1 MVSDCHPHQATAA
14 LELPSGATTSVRLG
28 LEPPPSTPAPVTGAG
43 GAAASGMLLQVLLQ
57 CDEPRDLCAH
67 HGALRASLLRAL
79 VQRSGQRSGQRAFAS
94 PPAEGVASSRQEVE
108 ATIAEARQMLAHL
121 RRWQLAHGQ
130 LHSQLSRLFERRRRF
145 EQGAGSVSLREL
157 SLEATDLA
165 KRTLE
170 MHQAL
175 RGHLNC
181 LPLPVGTT

>member
-57 CDEPRDLCAH
+57 CDEPRDLW
-67 HGALRASLLRAL
+67 ALRASLLRAL
-79 VQRSGQRSGQRAFAS
+79 VQRSGQRAIAS
-94 PPAEGVASSRQEVE
+94 PPAEGVALSRQEVE

-181 LPLPVGTT
+181 LPLPIG

>member
-1 MVSDCHPHQATAA
+1 M
-14 LELPSGATTSVRLG
+14 
-28 LEPPPSTPAPVTGAG
+28 
-43 GAAASGMLLQVLLQ
+43 QVLTTARY
-57 CDEPRDLCAH
+57 PSPHRW
-67 HGALRASLLRAL
+67 ALRASLLRAL

-181 LPLPVGTT
+181 LPLPVGSNLGV

>member
-1 MVSDCHPHQATAA
+1 
-14 LELPSGATTSVRLG
+14 
-28 LEPPPSTPAPVTGAG
+28 
-43 GAAASGMLLQVLLQ
+43 
-57 CDEPRDLCAH
+57 
-67 HGALRASLLRAL
+67 
-79 VQRSGQRSGQRAFAS
+79 
-94 PPAEGVASSRQEVE
+94 
-108 ATIAEARQMLAHL
+108 MLAHL

-181 LPLPVGTT
+181 LPLHVGTT

>member
-43 GAAASGMLLQVLLQ
+43 GAAASGMPLQVLLQ
-57 CDEPRDLCAH
+57 CDEPRDLW
-67 HGALRASLLRAL
+67 ALRASLLRAL
-79 VQRSGQRSGQRAFAS
+79 VQRSGQRAIAS
-94 PPAEGVASSRQEVE
+94 PPAEGVALSRQEVE

-181 LPLPVGTT
+181 LPLPIG

>member
-1 MVSDCHPHQATAA
+1 MVSDGIPHQASAA
-14 LELPSGATTSVRLG
+14 LELPSGATISVRLG
-28 LEPPPSTPAPVTGAG
+28 LEPPTSTPAPATGAVLGATGAG
-43 GAAASGMLLQVLLQ
+43 GAAASGRLLQVLLQ
-57 CDEPRDLCAH
+57 CDEPRDLW
-67 HGALRASLLRAL
+67 ALRASLLRAL
-79 VQRSGQRSGQRAFAS
+79 VQRSGQRAIAS
-94 PPAEGVASSRQEVE
+94 PPAEGVALSRQVVE

-157 SLEATDLA
+157 SLEATDLV

-181 LPLPVGTT
+181 LPLPIG

>member
-1 MVSDCHPHQATAA
+1 
-14 LELPSGATTSVRLG
+14 L
-28 LEPPPSTPAPVTGAG
+28 
-43 GAAASGMLLQVLLQ
+43 
-57 CDEPRDLCAH
+57 
-67 HGALRASLLRAL
+67 
-79 VQRSGQRSGQRAFAS
+79 
-94 PPAEGVASSRQEVE
+94 SRQEVE

-170 MHQAL
+170 MHQTL

-181 LPLPVGTT
+181 LPLPIG